1 VWKIYAFENEKAR
14 YRKAMPELTE
24 VELEEKAAKIVR
36 KTYPT
41 YSVVPRGV
49 KFLRRSPLVG
59 TFVSFPAEVVRT
71 AGNTIGLAQTE
82 LRDPRTR
89 GIGVQRATGIMA
101 AALTV
106 EAITRM
112 SMFLVGMSDEDDE
125 DFRQFVP
132 PWSKH
137 SDIIYLGQDEK
148 GNTHWVDLSYTDPYE
163 YLKTPLHAMLNGED
177 WQSKVLEAGQA
188 ATEPFLSEEILT
200 GHLFDLAR
208 NRTQQGGRV
217 YNPQQSW
224 DEIGLD
230 VGAHIGAAFKPG
242 AVNSAERIYKGLTET
257 VETYGKSYDP
267 AVEAMAVFTGVRRN
281 TMNVGQALS
290 FRAGEYA
297 RGKSNA
303 ARIFT
308 QTASSRSYLSV
319 EEVEKA
325 YRDMVTAEYEL
336 FQDLHEAS
344 QAAQSLGMSQREVI
358 NVLDASGVSARE
370 SWQIVRGQFRPS
382 DPNSRSIT
390 NTLEQVMSSS
400 ASPARK
406 QKVRR
411 MFRQRQRA
419 LRETYQEVVA
429 DYR

>member
-1 VWKIYAFENEKAR
+1 
-14 YRKAMPELTE
+14 
-24 VELEEKAAKIVR
+24 
-36 KTYPT
+36 
-41 YSVVPRGV
+41 
-49 KFLRRSPLVG
+49 
-59 TFVSFPAEVVRT
+59 
-71 AGNTIGLAQTE
+71 
-82 LRDPRTR
+82 
-89 GIGVQRATGIMA
+89 
-101 AALTV
+101 
-106 EAITRM
+106 
-112 SMFLVGMSDEDDE
+112 
-125 DFRQFVP
+125 
-132 PWSKH
+132 
-137 SDIIYLGQDEK
+137 
-148 GNTHWVDLSYTDPYE
+148 
-163 YLKTPLHAMLNGED
+163 
-177 WQSKVLEAGQA
+177 
-188 ATEPFLSEEILT
+188 
-200 GHLFDLAR
+200 
-208 NRTQQGGRV
+208 V

-230 VGAHIGAAFKPG
+230 VGTHIGAAFKPG

-336 FQDLHEAS
+336 FEDLHEAS
-344 QAAQSLGMSQREVI
+344 QAAQSLGMSQREII

-390 NTLEQVMSSS
+390 NTLEQVMSSN

-411 MFRQRQRA
+411 MFGQRQRA